1 MKKTLFFFA
10 FGVLVAA
17 VIFQIVGASRV
28 EQEKPRPPL
37 KTVLPAELAGWT
49 AVDQP
54 IAETAEMQRAVGELL
69 NYDDA
74 ILRSYRRGGQQF
86 DVYAAY
92 WKPGKMSERLVA
104 GHSPDVCWVAA
115 GWSMVTK
122 DAPAEPLA
130 LGSWAPSAGQYRVFR
145 DGRGAMRWVVFWHVA
160 GDRRI
165 DYGQGVPPWWS
176 VFSDLGKRGFGQ
188 RSSQYFVRVSA
199 NVPWEELNGDE
210 GFRAVLRDLKM
221 LIE

>member
-1 MKKTLFFFA
+1 MKKTLLV
-10 FGVLVAA
+10 FGGVVLAAA
-17 VIFQIVGASRV
+17 VIFQIKGASRV
-28 EQEKPRPPL
+28 EPEVQPAPL
-37 KTVLPAELAGWT
+37 KTVLPAEIAGWT
-49 AVDQP
+49 AIDQP
-54 IAETAEMQRAVGELL
+54 IADTAEMQRAVGELL

-92 WKPGKMSERLVA
+92 WRPGKMSERLVA

-115 GWSMVTK
+115 GWSMIAK
-122 DAPAEPLA
+122 DAPGAPPA
-130 LGSWAPSAGQYRVFR
+130 LGAWAPAGGQYRVFR

-165 DYGQGVPPWWS
+165 EYGQGVPPWWA
-176 VFSDLGKRGFGQ
+176 VFSDLRKRGFAQ

-199 NVPWEELNGDE
+199 NVPWEELNGDD
-210 GFRAVLRDLKM
+210 GFRAVLRDLKT
-221 LIE
+221 LLE

>member
-1 MKKTLFFFA
+1 LKNSL
-10 FGVLVAA
+10 AA
-17 VIFQIVGASRV
+17 EPV
-28 EQEKPRPPL
+28 
-37 KTVLPAELAGWT
+37 GWT
-49 AVDQP
+49 VIDQP
-54 IAETAEMQRAVGELL
+54 IADTAEMQKAVGELL

-92 WKPGKMSERLVA
+92 WRPGKMSERLVA

-115 GWSMVTK
+115 GWSMIAK
-122 DAPAEPLA
+122 ESPATPLA
-130 LGSWAPSAGQYRVFR
+130 LGTWAPSAGQYRVFR
-145 DGRGAMRWVVFWHVA
+145 DARGAMRWVVFWHVA
-160 GDRRI
+160 GGRRV
-165 DYGQGVPPWWS
+165 DYGQGVPPWWT
-176 VFSDLGKRGFGQ
+176 VFSDLAARGFNQ

-210 GFRAVLRDLKM
+210 GFRRVLGDIKT